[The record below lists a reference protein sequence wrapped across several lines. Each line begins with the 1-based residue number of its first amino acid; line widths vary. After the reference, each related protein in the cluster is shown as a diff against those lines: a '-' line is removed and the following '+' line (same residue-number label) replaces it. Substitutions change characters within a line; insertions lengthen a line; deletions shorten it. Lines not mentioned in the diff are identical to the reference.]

1 MLQQA
6 INAIKSGDKEIGK
19 KLLVEFLENNPKNEK
34 AWLWMADVA
43 DTDGQRRE
51 CLGRVLTIN
60 PRNEHAWQGFSV
72 LSGRMSKP
80 AASQPGPSQ
89 PAKET
94 TPPPTLPKKS
104 SSSIKTA
111 SAAPSAKTPVEAD
124 VPEVKRKRRRTTRR
138 KTKRQKQIERRNL
151 IWFLGSL
158 ALILVTVQIFV
169 GANLAGRW
177 TTWSLFAQSGVVTQ
191 ATVVANRVEENADY
205 YLTYRYEV
213 LTADGDPTWFRK
225 EEKVSQQI
233 YHLIEP
239 GAVVRVQ
246 YLFENPP
253 ISRIRGNDSLRD
265 LLSRSGVALLIGLA
279 GLVGVGRL
287 VRTGAGGF
295 SWLGELPATVG
306 ATFVWP
312 GKLLTVIWA
321 GLLWLGRLPV
331 KGAVGLVKLIGKL
344 LELLIAGGV
353 SLLSV
358 VIMMMMMMMR
368 AVSWIGGWIGALFK
382 RKPAQPAVV
391 WEGEGPPPL
400 KQWTGT
406 YNLGDDNY
414 VGSFIIE
421 TEDGLFVGEGGVEIF
436 KAIPDTDPKQVIAF
450 DVGIFDKIDLS
461 PPSWIIMSQHAYED
475 ATVMTAVEANP
486 NAKDILAQPGAEF
499 TFESKAMRVEAKI
512 EDMAYDNGDNVYFD
526 KLTVNMAIFVK
537 EGVDLDRPMELPD
550 QFK

>member
-6 INAIKSGDKEIGK
+6 INAIKSGDKETGK
-19 KLLVEFLENNPKNEK
+19 KLLAEFLETNPKNEK
-34 AWLWMADVA
+34 AWLWMTDVV
-43 DTDGQRRE
+43 DTDVQRRE
-51 CLGRVLTIN
+51 CLGRVLAIN
-60 PRNEHAWQGFSV
+60 PRNENAWQGFSA
-72 LSGRMSKP
+72 LSRRIPKP
-80 AASQPGPSQ
+80 AASQPAPSQ

-94 TPPPTLPKKS
+94 TPTPASPKKS
-104 SSSIKTA
+104 SSSAKTA

-124 VPEVKRKRRRTTRR
+124 VPKIKRKRRRTTTRR

-151 IWFLGSL
+151 MWFLGTV

-177 TTWSLFAQSGVVTQ
+177 AIWSLFAQSGVVTQ
-191 ATVVANRVEENADY
+191 ATVVTNRVEENTGY

-213 LTADGDPTWFRK
+213 LTAEGDSTWFRK
-225 EEKVSQQI
+225 EEKVSQRI

-239 GAVVRVQ
+239 GAVIRVQ
-246 YLFENPP
+246 YFFENPS
-253 ISRIRGNDSLRD
+253 ISRIRGNDSLKD
-265 LLSRSGVALLIGLA
+265 LFSWSGVALLIGLA

-287 VRTGAGGF
+287 VRTGAAGF
-295 SWLGELPATVG
+295 SWLGKLPATVG
-306 ATFVWP
+306 AAFAWL

-331 KGAVGLVKLIGKL
+331 KGVVGLVKLIGKL
-344 LELLIAGGV
+344 PNLLIAGGV

-358 VIMMMMMMMR
+358 MIR
-368 AVSWIGGWIGALFK
+368 AVSWIGDRIGALFK

-406 YNLGDDNY
+406 YNLGNNNY

-436 KAIPDTDPKQVIAF
+436 KALPDTDPKQVIAF

-461 PPSWIIMSQHAYED
+461 PPSWIIMSQYAYED
-475 ATVMTAVEANP
+475 ETVMTSVEANP
-486 NAKDILAQPGAEF
+486 NAKAILAQPGAEF

-512 EDMAYDNGDNVYFD
+512 EEMAYGNGDNVYFD
-526 KLTVNMAIFVK
+526 KLTVNMVIFVK